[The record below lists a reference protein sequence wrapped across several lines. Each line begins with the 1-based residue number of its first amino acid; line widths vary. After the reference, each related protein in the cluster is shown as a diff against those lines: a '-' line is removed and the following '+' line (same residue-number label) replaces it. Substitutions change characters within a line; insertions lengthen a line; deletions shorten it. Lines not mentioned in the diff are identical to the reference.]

1 MRLRTLCLSLA
12 VAICVCA
19 SADGGFFPVLSGV
32 AETADQRAVI
42 IDRGDAETI
51 VLQTAYEGDA
61 SGFAWVIPV
70 PTQIVGA
77 SAVGTADPSVFS
89 SLNDLSAPPYYS
101 GLGGSTGICGCSG
114 GSDGA
119 GAPDMGGV
127 TLWDSFSVDGYN
139 IAVLSA
145 TESGDLAGW
154 LRDNGYAFP
163 EGGEDTLAYYVNK
176 QWFFVAFKIAPSEDS
191 GGGEE
196 FRPITLTFATDELV
210 FPMCISR
217 VSTRQRAEVLL
228 YVVSEHRVQAS
239 NYPTRTIQAQR
250 TWAGGDFDAVY
261 DGWFEET
268 MADAGETALVVE
280 FAGEL
285 PQWWA
290 TETRFAGLLEPGR
303 EYFLT
308 RLRTRLTPA
317 QMDEDIVMAA
327 AATDDPLEVVVGSEL
342 AATRGRAA
350 FAALLLASVQG
361 LALRRWRLGRRFA
374 ATTALLGVLLMLL

>member
-12 VAICVCA
+12 VVICACA
-19 SADGGFFPVLSGV
+19 SADGGYFPTFEGV

-42 IDRGDAETI
+42 IDHGDAETI
-51 VLQTAYEGDA
+51 VLQTGYEGDA

-70 PTQIVGA
+70 PTQIAGA

-89 SLNDLSAPPYYS
+89 SLSDLTAPRYFT
-101 GLGGSTGICGCSG
+101 GFEGSTGVCGCSG
-114 GSDGA
+114 GSGDA
-119 GAPDMGGV
+119 GAPSRGGV
-127 TLWDSFSVDGYN
+127 TVWDRFDVDGYN
-139 IAVLSA
+139 VAVLSA

-163 EGGEDTLAYYVNK
+163 EAGDETLAYYVDK
-176 QWFFVAFKIAPSEDS
+176 QWFFVAFRIAPSGGG

-217 VSTRQRAEVLL
+217 VSTTGRAEVLL
-228 YVVSEHRVQAS
+228 YVLSEHRVKAS
-239 NYPTRTIQAQR
+239 NYPTRTIQAGR
-250 TWAGGDFDAVY
+250 AWDGGDFDAVY
-261 DGWFEET
+261 DGWFEGT
-268 MADAGETALVVE
+268 IADAGGTALVVE
-280 FAGEL
+280 FAGDFPL
-285 PQWWA
+285 WWA
-290 TETRFAGLLEPGR
+290 GVRPFDTLTRQGE
-303 EYFLT
+303 EYFVT

-317 QMDEDIVMAA
+317 QMDEDIMLTAA
-327 AATDDPLEVVVGSEL
+327 ANDDPLEVVVGSEL

-374 ATTALLGVLLMLL
+374 ATTALLGILLVLL